1 MGAVGRLSFLGVL
14 VGLSVALLPG
24 GPSVAVADSCA
35 DRLTEQLECWAEVIK
50 DGPVVITLD
59 EPLAYEEVEERQ
71 RNDIETL
78 RRDRYPLVVR
88 VQKGKATGEGGT
100 ALLVLAEGRLVH
112 PEARID
118 RLRPGPM
125 DALREAGLCIDR
137 EPLCGLIERKGDKSE
152 PLDGK
157 ALIDAGFAADHT
169 THVEAIGPVQND
181 RKPSASTAPG
191 KSAGQGGEERDDD
204 RAAPTDGEAAG
215 YGGATWTAFWM
226 CLLLAL
232 LLLAFV
238 IVIRRSRGPVAV
250 GHRAPSPGRGA
261 GGPRW
266 AAPAHAARGGGGG
279 GSGSGSGA
287 GAGDGDESTT
297 RLRVAPAPA
306 PRYGRQV
313 GARPAHARTAV
324 VRTELHPQGYV
335 EVDRVL
341 RRAVWAEPGRP
352 PPAPGGLVDVT
363 DARERDSDV
372 LYAFPPTAARHAK
385 GTPR

>member
-1 MGAVGRLSFLGVL
+1 MSFLGVL

-266 AAPAHAARGGGGG
+266 AAPAHAARGGGCL
-279 GSGSGSGA
+279 SYKS
-287 GAGDGDESTT
+287 
-297 RLRVAPAPA
+297 
-306 PRYGRQV
+306 
-313 GARPAHARTAV
+313 
-324 VRTELHPQGYV
+324 
-335 EVDRVL
+335 
-341 RRAVWAEPGRP
+341 
-352 PPAPGGLVDVT
+352 
-363 DARERDSDV
+363 
-372 LYAFPPTAARHAK
+372 
-385 GTPR
+385 